1 MLNGPSY
8 GIMLEVTKIFEGRL
22 IVRLVAEYLTTFVS
36 VYSAITFFNI
46 LLGFRLARQS
56 RKLYDYRRILV
67 RTTHRIN

>member
-36 VYSAITFFNI
+36 VYSAITFLIFYLDLDWRGNQESYTI
-46 LLGFRLARQS
+46 IEE
-56 RKLYDYRRILV
+56 Y
-67 RTTHRIN
+67 